1 MNQDHLLNQILSIL
15 HAVKDDDLKLQKIL
29 DFLEAEI
36 YEEPQEEQIPEKY
49 RKVVH
54 DIAQFIDSG
63 LVCFLNP
70 ETLELEYMLQNEVL
84 FPEDFT
90 DLTGEYWE
98 DTLKHEE
105 WERCVTIEPRE
116 SFESFKIMERFIAEI
131 NDQKVAQQMADILNH
146 KRPFANFKSFVE
158 GSKYRKQWFDFKQ
171 SVLELLVWYEI
182 SWQLEGNEITE

>member
-70 ETLELEYMLQNEVL
+70 ETLELEYMLQNEAL

-90 DLTGEYWE
+90 DLTFN
-98 DTLKHEE
+98 DHAT
-105 WERCVTIEPRE
+105 E
-116 SFESFKIMERFIAEI
+116 S
-131 NDQKVAQQMADILNH
+131 
-146 KRPFANFKSFVE
+146 
-158 GSKYRKQWFDFKQ
+158 
-171 SVLELLVWYEI
+171 
-182 SWQLEGNEITE
+182 